1 MADSIAT
8 NNRIL
13 LPTVEE
19 LNRYDFLDDV
29 PSIQFPSSSVEVDIT
44 PLQNPVSFA
53 DHPAFG
59 AQFSGEMDTIA
70 KIDTILEQGQ
80 HYVHMLY
87 TFRSVSRAIP
97 MVNIVV
103 PPEATPEERAEL
115 TARRSEV
122 NRKIVEILKPE
133 ILKLR
138 ELMQFVDHAIS
149 VFRETLVTLS
159 TPEARLKVV
168 PEGLYTALI
177 RMIDVMLKLDNLK
190 DMKACLNNDFSRYK
204 RALGEDTDDEFR
216 KFISNEKQVI
226 FTTLRN
232 EVKGIT
238 GHEEVLL
245 EILDQVSFNLE
256 HGVHVTPDEMFS
268 TLRVLPHLMFL
279 IDGDAIGKDNFNI
292 FKSKSQVPMSK
303 LQKLIKQYPV
313 VPLYGDMP
321 ITLFYI
327 LCRIPHFDRATMGEK
342 WGETPGQATL
352 QFHSITTHW
361 EDIKQS
367 FNYFIIRFTSVINKV
382 NRYPFTK
389 ILNSENIEFASEVY
403 NMVKDGML
411 RLSQWTSSFMQ
422 IMAWKYSHP
431 APSDTIAA
439 MKVPTD
445 KPGHEYERALKY
457 NFSLG
462 EYNVIVDIIS
472 MIKSQAGLLAKAENK
487 LAPILR
493 FHIHHRIQQLVQAD
507 LLPLLHRVEKRKKMA
522 LFENVQTIRKLA
534 ADWATMPTNDY
545 KDYSRKQGKVEA
557 VHQPRVV
564 GPGHTQLQILR
575 TQIRALYD
583 EKSASR
589 HKSGFFGRAELE
601 KDDIV
606 LFEEFYYDSFY
617 FQYILNYSRTLREVS
632 DLGDLWYREFFLEI
646 TRCVQF
652 PIEMSFPWILTEHVI
667 SSKAV
672 EIPIIEKVLYTMD
685 IYNDAAHRALYI
697 LNQQFLYDEI
707 EAEANL
713 VFDQLVFLI
722 SDEMYSYYKNFAASN
737 TLDKVYKIMHEE
749 FRHKMKDS
757 KVNTLEVACRRYNI
771 PIGQRHI
778 QLLGRSIDLNYLIGQ
793 HINNTFYRDIEA
805 IIKRFEASDHT
816 FIFDLNSLLTVVRN
830 THALLSKF
838 VEIDSIDSIL
848 SEVNE
853 SYGPT
858 SFTNRISLHML
869 RTLTTDLFPNCLYN
883 NDTERFVQSPVPLRP
898 VDYDK
903 APKNLAPNMMYGSDC
918 GKAFDQMGKMT
929 RKFFG
934 KPHMEAM
941 LSVLNPSDLPMLVEE
956 CMMNMEEKLQDVQ
969 AYVEALRDGIL
980 PCKLPKFFYKSGGCY
995 GYFEGILRPILEY
1008 EDLKSEVFQN
1018 FREIGNTICFMQCLS
1033 DVIDTKNCLG
1043 FINTAPFFGL
1053 TPEGDSGDPPPE
1065 VQNTPLGATLFNLL
1079 NTTLESPDV
1088 VKVPS
1093 GLESIMDI
1101 SQRLLDISAT
1111 EYQKSQSLFRY
1122 TLRRIEEMMKQSN
1135 LISEWTGANASN
1147 DALDVENSP
1156 AFHRLWSTMTFLFCV
1171 QEVMPAGEV
1180 TLGSEYA
1187 ESDADQFGHGFT
1199 AAGCLFL
1206 HILGQRSAFE
1216 LLDFSYHILNVHD
1229 HEVNTASLQVDSK
1242 VGTVDTDLQ
1251 KSANV
1256 FIANA
1261 AVQKKIQN
1269 LYFAIYENVFPKP
1282 KSKMVKIFHPPI
1294 APPGST
1300 TTSGEKIKSSSYEL
1314 KRVVAPPPA
1323 RPKKTAVRRTEQDEP
1338 SEDVPTVQ
1346 GTPDGTPSATVIS
1359 SHAPFSNDQSE
1370 SVNESDNAPPVSDDL
1385 EKFKKMLTK
1394 LPVEAVKHKMT
1405 SEGYSSHEVES
1416 VISEFESMKIESKP
1430 PSVAP
1435 KLPAGPPPLL
1445 PPSSQPP
1452 KGPPP
1457 PISQPPSGPPPPI
1470 SQPPSGP
1477 PPPISQPPSGPPP
1490 PVSMPPKG
1498 PPPLPTSVPPTAPPP
1513 RPSSQPPIPPA
1524 PSSRPPP
1531 PPPSSGPPPT
1541 GLPPP
1546 PPPPPPT

>member
-1 MADSIAT
+1 MADSVAT
-8 NNRIL
+8 NERIL
-13 LPTVEE
+13 IPAVEE
-19 LNRYDFLDDV
+19 LSRYDFLDDV

-44 PLQNPVSFA
+44 PLQNPVAFA

-59 AQFSGEMDTIA
+59 AQFSDEMDTIA
-70 KIDTILEQGQ
+70 KIDEILEQGQ
-80 HYVHMLY
+80 LFVHMLY

-103 PPEATPEERAEL
+103 PADASPEERAEL
-115 TARRSEV
+115 TARKSEV

-138 ELMQFVDHAIS
+138 ELMQFVDRAIN
-149 VFRETLVTLS
+149 VFRETIVTLS
-159 TPEARLKVV
+159 TPEARQKVV

-177 RMIDVMLKLDNLK
+177 RMIDVMLKMDNLK

-216 KFISNEKQVI
+216 RFISNEKQVI
-226 FTTLRN
+226 FTNLRA

-256 HGVHVTPDEMFS
+256 NGVHVTPDEMFS

-279 IDGDAIGKDNFNI
+279 IDGDAIGTQTFNI

-342 WGETPGQATL
+342 WGETPDSATL

-367 FNYFIIRFTSVINKV
+367 FNYFIIQFTSVINKV

-389 ILNSENIEFASEVY
+389 VLNSENIEFARDVY

-431 APSDTIAA
+431 ASSDAIAA
-439 MKVPTD
+439 MNVPTD

-472 MIKSQAGLLAKAENK
+472 MIKSQAGLLAKAEHK

-493 FHIHHRIQQLVQAD
+493 FHIHHTIQQLVQAD
-507 LLPLLHRVEKRKKMA
+507 LLPLLHRVEKRKKMV

-534 ADWATMPTNDY
+534 ADWATVPTNDY

-589 HKSGFFGRAELE
+589 QKSGFFGRAELE

-606 LFEEFYYDSFY
+606 LFEAFYYDSFY

-707 EAEANL
+707 EAEVNL

-757 KVNTLEVACRRYNI
+757 KVHTLEVAYRRYNI

-816 FIFDLNSLLTVVRN
+816 FIFDLHSLLSVVRN
-830 THALLSKF
+830 THSLLSEL

-848 SEVNE
+848 NEVNE

-858 SFTNRISLHML
+858 SFTSRISLHMV

-883 NDTERFVQSPVPLRP
+883 NDTERFVQSPVALRP

-903 APKNLAPNMMYGSDC
+903 APKNLAPNMMYGSAC
-918 GKAFDQMGKMT
+918 GKAFDQIGKMT

-934 KPHMEAM
+934 KTHMEAM

-956 CMMNMEEKLQDVQ
+956 CMSNMEEKLQDVS

-1008 EDLKSEVFQN
+1008 EDLKTEVFQN

-1033 DVIDTKNCLG
+1033 DVIDTKSCLG
-1043 FINTAPFFGL
+1043 FINMAPFFGL
-1053 TPEGDSGDPPPE
+1053 TSDGGAEKAPD
-1065 VQNTPLGATLFNLL
+1065 VHNTPLGATLFNLL
-1079 NTTLESPDV
+1079 NLTLESPDV

-1093 GLESIMDI
+1093 GLENIMDV
-1101 SQRLLDISAT
+1101 SQRLLDMNTTA
-1111 EYQKSQSLFRY
+1111 YQKSQSLFRY
-1122 TLRRIEEMMKQSN
+1122 TLRRIEDMMKQSN
-1135 LISEWTGANASN
+1135 LISEWTGATPSNNAI
-1147 DALDVENSP
+1147 DVENSP

-1171 QEVMPAGEV
+1171 QEIMPSGDA

-1187 ESDADQFGHGFT
+1187 DSDADQFGHGFT

-1206 HILGQRSAFE
+1206 HLLDQRSSFE

-1229 HEVNTASLQVDSK
+1229 HETNTSSLQADSK
-1242 VGTVDTDLQ
+1242 VGTVDSELQ
-1251 KSANV
+1251 KSTNV
-1256 FIANA
+1256 FIQNA
-1261 AVQKKIQN
+1261 KIQKKVQN
-1269 LYFAIYENVFPKP
+1269 MYFAIFENLYPKV
-1282 KSKMVKIFHPPI
+1282 KSNIVKIFHPP
-1294 APPGST
+1294 APSQSGST
-1300 TTSGEKIKSSSYEL
+1300 SSEKIRSSYYEMKRVAVPPPVPRSQKSSL
-1314 KRVVAPPPA
+1314 KSP
-1323 RPKKTAVRRTEQDEP
+1323 ECDEP
-1338 SEDVPTVQ
+1338 SEYVSTIQ
-1346 GTPDGTPSATVIS
+1346 GTPQGTPSGSVVT
-1359 SHAPFSNDQSE
+1359 SHAPFSTGPIE
-1370 SVNESDNAPPVSDDL
+1370 SIRDPIDSLPPPPSDDL
-1385 EKFKKMLTK
+1385 EKFKRMLTK
-1394 LPVEAVKHKMT
+1394 LPVEAVKHKMN
-1405 SEGYSSHEVES
+1405 SEGYSSQDVES
-1416 VISEFESMKIESKP
+1416 VIADFELMKVESKSVCEHSKILSGPPPPLPSSRPPSGPPPPLSQP
-1430 PSVAP
+1430 PSV
-1435 KLPAGPPPLL
+1435 PPPL
-1445 PPSSQPP
+1445 PSSLPP

-1457 PISQPPSGPPPPI
+1457 P
-1470 SQPPSGP
+1470 
-1477 PPPISQPPSGPPP
+1477 
-1490 PVSMPPKG
+1490 SMPPKG
-1498 PPPLPTSVPPTAPPP
+1498 PPP
-1513 RPSSQPPIPPA
+1513 
-1524 PSSRPPP
+1524 
-1531 PPPSSGPPPT
+1531 PPSS
-1541 GLPPP
+1541 LPPSISGEFIHGYP
-1546 PPPPPPT
+1546 FIL